1 MQNTAPRIVV
11 MPADE
16 GRAFEHFI
24 DIPYIVQ
31 GSNPAWVPPLR
42 IQQKDVLDRVHNPFF
57 QHAQMRQFVAY
68 RNGKPVGRIAA
79 IDDAV
84 HNSTHNEQATLW
96 GFFECIDDREVA
108 AALFEAVDGVAASL
122 GHKII
127 RGPFNPSVNAEI
139 GLQIDAFEQPSYIM
153 IPGNPAYYR
162 GLVEA
167 AGHEKSVDLYCYK
180 VDAEGVSR
188 GLEQRAL
195 AAIARN
201 GISYRKLTKA
211 TIDADA
217 LKIWE
222 IYNKAWEKNWLWVHA
237 SKEEF
242 LHLVA
247 NLKQIADYDMN
258 FVAENAAGEMVGFS
272 VAVPNINEALI
283 HIRDGRLLPFG
294 WLQLLWHSRPGAIKS
309 LRFLVLGVLE
319 PYRRHG
325 VDVVLNYHQF
335 KEGIRKGYVH
345 AEMSQILETN
355 TAMLRAAESLGGVRY
370 KTHRMY
376 EKRLPSRL
384 APFTPGN
391 TKRLSSMPST

>member
-1 MQNTAPRIVV
+1 M
-11 MPADE
+11 
-16 GRAFEHFI
+16 
-24 DIPYIVQ
+24 
-31 GSNPAWVPPLR
+31 
-42 IQQKDVLDRVHNPFF
+42 
-57 QHAQMRQFVAY
+57 
-68 RNGKPVGRIAA
+68 
-79 IDDAV
+79 
-84 HNSTHNEQATLW
+84 
-96 GFFECIDDREVA
+96 
-108 AALFEAVDGVAASL
+108 
-122 GHKII
+122 
-127 RGPFNPSVNAEI
+127 
-139 GLQIDAFEQPSYIM
+139 
-153 IPGNPAYYR
+153 
-162 GLVEA
+162 
-167 AGHEKSVDLYCYK
+167 
-180 VDAEGVSR
+180 
-188 GLEQRAL
+188 
-195 AAIARN
+195 
-201 GISYRKLTKA
+201 
-211 TIDADA
+211 
-217 LKIWE
+217 
-222 IYNKAWEKNWLWVHA
+222 HA